1 MGMATINLTPK
12 QFGDLT
18 VSFLLDKILH
28 PDEVVPGDEEFDK
41 FIDSIKGKGAKSA
54 LTQHY
59 IKMDAASRLNY
70 KRIKDIFDGTSESV
84 QNIKVMPEKKIP
96 GKEKG
101 KKKEGFLKRVGKAVL
116 KKLIGQG
123 PLALSSEEWKILNET
138 IEYMDMI
145 REDNKL
151 NG

>member
-1 MGMATINLTPK
+1 MATINVTPK

-28 PDEVVPGDEEFDK
+28 PDEVATGNKEFDK
-41 FIDSIKGKGAKSA
+41 FIESIKGKGAKSA

-59 IKMDAASRLNY
+59 VQMDSKSRLNY
-70 KRIKDIFDGTSESV
+70 KRIKDVFDGSDNSI
-84 QNIKVMPEKKIP
+84 QQIKVMPEKKIP
-96 GKEKG
+96 KKDKKE
-101 KKKEGFLKRVGKAVL
+101 KEGFLKKVGKAVL

-123 PLALSSEEWKILNET
+123 PLSLDPEEWKILNET
-138 IEYMDMI
+138 IELMDEI
-145 REDNKL
+145 REENKL

>member
-1 MGMATINLTPK
+1 MATINLTPK

-41 FIDSIKGKGAKSA
+41 FIDSIKSKGAKSA
-54 LTQHY
+54 LTQY
-59 IKMDAASRLNY
+59 YVQMDSQSRLNY
-70 KRIKDIFDGTSESV
+70 KRIKDVFDGSDNSI
-84 QNIKVMPEKKIP
+84 QQIKVMPEKKIP
-96 GKEKG
+96 KKG
-101 KKKEGFLKRVGKAVL
+101 KKEKEGFLKKVGKKIL

-123 PLALSSEEWKILNET
+123 PLSLDAEEWKILNET
-138 IEYMDMI
+138 IEWMDKI
-145 REDNKL
+145 REESNL

>member
-12 QFGDLT
+12 EFGDLT
-18 VSFLLDKILH
+18 VSFLLDKMLH
-28 PDEVVPGDEEFDK
+28 PDEVVSGDEGFDK
-41 FIDSIKGKGAKSA
+41 VIDSLSSRKSA

-59 IKMDAASRLNY
+59 VQMDSASRLQY
-70 KRIKDIFDGTSESV
+70 KRIKDIFDGSTNDT
-84 QNIKVMPEKKIP
+84 QTIKIMPAKKIP
-96 GKEKG
+96 KKDKKE
-101 KKKEGFLKRVGKAVL
+101 KEGFIKKVGKALL

-123 PLALSSEEWKILNET
+123 PLSLSSEEWKLLNET
-138 IEYMDMI
+138 IEWMDQI

>member
-1 MGMATINLTPK
+1 MGMATINVTPK

-28 PDEVVPGDEEFDK
+28 PDEVVSDDENFNK
-41 FIDSIKGKGAKSA
+41 FIDSVKGKGIKSA

-59 IKMDAASRLNY
+59 VKMDSQSRLDY
-70 KRIKDIFDGTSESV
+70 KRIKDIFDGSTNDI
-84 QNIKVMPEKKIP
+84 QNIKVVPEKKIKKKSK
-96 GKEKG
+96 KE
-101 KKKEGFLKRVGKAVL
+101 KEGFIKKVGKAVL

-123 PLALSSEEWKILNET
+123 PLSLDAEEWKVLNET
-138 IEYMDMI
+138 IEWMDQI
-145 REDNKL
+145 REEHSL

>member
-1 MGMATINLTPK
+1 MSTINLTPK

-28 PDEVVPGDEEFDK
+28 PEEVVPDDEDFNK
-41 FIDSIKGKGAKSA
+41 FIDSIKGKGAKTA

-59 IKMDAASRLNY
+59 VNMDSASRLNY
-70 KRIKDIFDGTSESV
+70 KRIKDIFDGSSNDT
-84 QNIKVMPEKKIP
+84 QTIKVMPAKKIP
-96 GKEKG
+96 KKDKKE
-101 KKKEGFLKRVGKAVL
+101 KEGFLKKVGKEVL
-116 KKLIGQG
+116 KKLLGQG
-123 PLALSSEEWKILNET
+123 PLSLSSEEWKVLNET
-138 IEYMDMI
+138 IEWMDEI